1 MKEVWDNVSTD
12 GVMTKA
18 QELEMSVDLPPEIPG
33 YVDTE
38 FKDVQNKCANSTVS
52 SPGTNGRIEA
62 RNIVS

>member
-1 MKEVWDNVSTD
+1 MKEVWDNVATD

-18 QELEMSVDLPPEIPG
+18 QELGMSVDLLPEIPG
-33 YVDTE
+33 HVDTE
-38 FKDVQNKCANSTVS
+38 FKDVQNECAKSTVS